1 MTKSELLRMMRLL
14 SAMESV
20 MLAKLDT
27 PAYLHDELSA
37 LVELLEREIL
47 K

>member
-27 PAYLHDELSA
+27 PDYLHDELCE
-37 LVELLEREIL
+37 LVTLLEREIL